1 MFIINTN
8 FDLKAPSFNFS
19 RDYFANIDEL
29 NAVKKS
35 WNDWFPTHFI
45 TNVGGTLY
53 QFDGTKFNEF
63 LKAGGNY
70 VSTSVYN
77 TDKAAIEKKI
87 KANADNINSLADRKA
102 DNIEA
107 STTAAGLMS
116 AKDKAKLDGIAEGAN
131 KYVLPKATDA
141 TLGGIMIGGKVSG
154 KNYPVQLDS
163 SGSAYVNVPW
173 TDSNTTYN
181 DMTGATASAAG
192 THGLVPAPA
201 AGKQTSFLR
210 GDGTWVV
217 PTDTNTTY
225 TFANGLNGTFTVTP
239 SGGTAQTVNIG
250 KPSTAGRADK
260 AFSADSAT
268 IAETLKIPANK
279 AETGNAIVIGTYAPG
294 ASLSGGGGIG
304 PGTFTPTETMVADSD
319 GFFGIAAASAKS
331 AVTADC
337 VGSPLTIKSLTTTG
351 TLEDKGTSYDGHEP
365 VSLEAITFEEIN
377 GLINS

>member
-87 KANADNINSLADRKA
+87 KDNTNSINALADNKA

-116 AKDKAKLDGIAEGAN
+116 AKDKAKLNGIAEGAN

-173 TDSNTTYN
+173 TDTNIIYN

-225 TFANGLNGTFTVTP
+225 TFTEGTNGSFKVKP
-239 SGGTAQTVNIG
+239 SNSDMTQVVSIG
-250 KPSTAGRADK
+250 KPATAGRAD
-260 AFSADSAT
+260 
-268 IAETLKIPANK
+268 E
-279 AETGNAIVIGTYAPG
+279 
-294 ASLSGGGGIG
+294 
-304 PGTFTPTETMVADSD
+304 
-319 GFFGIAAASAKS
+319 ASA
-331 AVTADC
+331 ADVATC
-337 VGSPLTIKSLTTTG
+337 VENNLTIKELIREGEPGAG
-351 TLEDKGTSYDGHEP
+351 TLTEGTTYDGSQE
-365 VSLEAITFEEIN
+365 VTLEAITFEEIN
-377 GLINS
+377 DLINDTASNS